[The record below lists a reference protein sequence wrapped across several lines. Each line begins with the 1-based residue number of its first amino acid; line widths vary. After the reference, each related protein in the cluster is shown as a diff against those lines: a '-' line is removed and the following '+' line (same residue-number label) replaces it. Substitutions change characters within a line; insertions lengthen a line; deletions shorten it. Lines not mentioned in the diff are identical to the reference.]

1 MKKFLIFLII
11 VLASICTISYTY
23 LIYQAKYNTVKY
35 QNSTFQKYYQKEIF
49 GADLATVINR
59 AIDSNIKNDVEKDSK
74 SLFVGNDTN
83 SIKINIKM
91 TDNDTIYPM
100 EKIASSGIE
109 KFVEYYNKIKFK
121 CTNIEYQT
129 KTNMIK
135 SMLFEQITS

>member
-23 LIYQAKYNTVKY
+23 LIYKAKYNTVKY
-35 QNSTFQKYYQKEIF
+35 QNSTFQKYYQKEIY
-49 GADLATVINR
+49 GADLATVINK

-74 SLFVGNDTN
+74 SLFVGNDIN

-121 CTNIEYQT
+121 CTNIEYHT

>member
-1 MKKFLIFLII
+1 MKRFLIFLII
-11 VLASICTISYTY
+11 VLAIICTVSYTY

-35 QNSTFQKYYQKEIF
+35 QNSTFQKYYQKEIY
-49 GADLATVINR
+49 GADLATVINK

-74 SLFVGNDTN
+74 SLFVENDIN

-121 CTNIEYQT
+121 CTTIEYHT
-129 KTNMIK
+129 KTNMVK

>member
-91 TDNDTIYPM
+91 TDNDTIV
-100 EKIASSGIE
+100 SV
-109 KFVEYYNKIKFK
+109 KF
-121 CTNIEYQT
+121 
-129 KTNMIK
+129 
-135 SMLFEQITS
+135 